1 MTDKNTAY
9 GGFIL
14 IVEDDPGTC
23 ELEAQR
29 LKPLGLEIRR
39 AETAEETIAILK
51 AKTPELMLLDYSL
64 PGANAL
70 ELLKRIRDNS
80 LTTPPFLIVT
90 GRGDETVAVESMKSG
105 ASDYIIKNSDFLEN
119 LLPAAMKALDKA
131 ALLAELEAAHAA
143 LRDSEARQRALFE
156 NANVAIFIADARTA
170 KILDVNNQAV
180 ALTGRTREE
189 LIGMDRALLHP
200 REEAGYYDRQFREH
214 VESGHASSDSVV
226 LKKDGTRIQVQISA
240 TVLNI
245 GGRTVIQGLFEDIT
259 ERKRAEEA
267 LRESEEKYR
276 LVVDNANEAI
286 TVVQDGLFRFVNP
299 ALVSIIGFSE
309 RELKVMPFPSIIHP
323 GDRAMVMERYQKRL
337 QGETAS
343 NRYTFRVITK
353 AGNTVLVEINSVTIT
368 WDGRPAILCLLSDI
382 TERRKAEEILM
393 EAVERKSR
401 FASMVSHELRNP
413 MTSITMA
420 ISLVLEA
427 GDYLRGD
434 HKELLEMV
442 KENAERLGRLICD
455 VLDFQK
461 MAAGKMN
468 FNIAENDIGELVR
481 TTVKSME
488 LQAKSR
494 GLDLPVYMPENLPR
508 TRLDRDKIIQVLT
521 NLLGNAVAYTEKGA
535 ITVRVGH
542 ENNML
547 HISVQDTGIGIK
559 AEDLPKLF
567 QAFEQV
573 GSRPGR
579 KTGGTG
585 LGLAVSKEIIL
596 AHNGAI
602 WAESEPGKGSVF
614 HFTLPAIMAEPGN
627 NK

>member
-382 TERRKAEEILM
+382 TERRKAEEILT

>member
-267 LRESEEKYR
+267 LRESEEQYR